1 MEAGIIIGA
10 MLMGLLAGVI
20 AEKRGRKFFWW
31 FVLGFVVGVIG
42 VILELIFLK
51 KKESNYYVIDT
62 NVFMDSPRFLDI
74 VFKRDSRCVVL
85 ISDHVMDELNHQKE
99 SAKQNGEN
107 EKLQMVQQ
115 AIKSIN
121 GYLQALSNA
130 QGTRKASRLPQ
141 VLVVAVDR
149 GLLRANSLS
158 DDNDN
163 MVLSAA
169 LAFKE
174 NNPVLITSDYGLQNI
189 AIGKGFKVLSLKEFA
204 NNM

>member
-1 MEAGIIIGA
+1 MQAGIIIGA

-31 FVLGFVVGVIG
+31 FVLGFLFGVIG

-51 KKESNYYVIDT
+51 KKESKYYAIDT
-62 NVFMDSPRFLDI
+62 NVFMESPRFLDI
-74 VFKRDSRCVVL
+74 VFKRDPRCVAL

-99 SAKQNGEN
+99 CAKQNGEN
-107 EKLQMVQQ
+107 EKLQKVQQ

-130 QGTRKASRLPQ
+130 QGPRRASRLPQ

-149 GLLRANSLS
+149 GLLKANGLS

-169 LAFKE
+169 LAYKE

-189 AIGKGFKVLSLKEFA
+189 ALGKGLKVLSLKEFT

>member
-1 MEAGIIIGA
+1 M
-10 MLMGLLAGVI
+10 
-20 AEKRGRKFFWW
+20 
-31 FVLGFVVGVIG
+31 
-42 VILELIFLK
+42 
-51 KKESNYYVIDT
+51 
-62 NVFMDSPRFLDI
+62 
-74 VFKRDSRCVVL
+74 
-85 ISDHVMDELNHQKE
+85 
-99 SAKQNGEN
+99 
-107 EKLQMVQQ
+107 QMVQQ

-130 QGTRKASRLPQ
+130 QGSRKAIRLPQ

-149 GLLRANSLS
+149 GLLRANGLS

-169 LAFKE
+169 LAYKE